1 MRCNK
6 CGTVYEGQIRKGRV
20 RRKSLFRKG
29 LEASVPETEVVIS
42 F

>member
-1 MRCNK
+1 MPRQ
-6 CGTVYEGQIRKGRV
+6 GLSFWGIQGRV
-20 RRKSLFRKG
+20 IFIGLRKSLFRKG